1 MVSQVHMWR
10 ASRLLL
16 WSTCLWKPFLGV
28 QLSLVFTSP
37 PSTSVKHVP
46 TKFELLTGSN
56 HHENSDL
63 LIALLLR
70 PTSYKYFNKS
80 LITSALFF
88 KDIPQLRFA
97 GRHSSPHSRLVG
109 SLDVETRQRSRQLQY
124 PLLNCAGWLTRHRAP
139 GRVVPSF
146 VARRGP
152 RRWRGRL
159 AGTFRK
165 LIYMSYTLNQLSY
178 LRRRI

>member
-1 MVSQVHMWR
+1 METQIY
-10 ASRLLL
+10 
-16 WSTCLWKPFLGV
+16 
-28 QLSLVFTSP
+28 SLPYS
-37 PSTSVKHVP
+37 SVPRV
-46 TKFELLTGSN
+46 TN
-56 HHENSDL
+56 
-63 LIALLLR
+63 I
-70 PTSYKYFNKS
+70 FNKS

-159 AGTFRK
+159 VGTFRK

-178 LRRRI
+178 LRRGYRCPRNHVTFIVAVTKYIRIYDSKSFAII